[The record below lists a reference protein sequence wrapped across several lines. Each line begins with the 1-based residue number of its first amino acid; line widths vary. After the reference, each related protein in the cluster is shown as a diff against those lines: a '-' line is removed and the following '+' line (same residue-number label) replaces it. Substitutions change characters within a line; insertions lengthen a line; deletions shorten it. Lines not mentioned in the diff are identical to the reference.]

1 MTRINLPPGTFEFN
15 SVINMGPK
23 VPDADASTVISDND
37 LQKLV
42 TGYGLKFDWK
52 EYPYARILD
61 GFFLPTL
68 FSMLYFSR
76 TNITE
81 VQGRLKTSVYQLSG
95 FSIGPQEEIELV
107 NIMKDIYVNYGRP
120 PLLLKDYR
128 TNLEGL
134 NTLVVEKTTPQVIS
148 NIKQY
153 LQYLKD
159 SSTQPVTMQQPINT
173 STTGTFVNR
182 SVTDVL
188 VGDQYIFGNT
198 Q

>member
-1 MTRINLPPGTFEFN
+1 MTRMNLPPGTFEFN
-15 SVINMGPK
+15 SVVNMGPK
-23 VPDADASTVISDND
+23 VPQPDSAEATSDATLEKLMST
-37 LQKLV
+37 
-42 TGYGLKFDWK
+42 YGMKFDWK

-76 TNITE
+76 TNINE
-81 VQGRLKTSVYQLSG
+81 VQGRLKTAVYQSSN
-95 FSIGPQEEIELV
+95 FSIGPQDEIELV
-107 NIMKDIYVNYGRP
+107 NVMKDIYVNYGRP

-128 TNLEGL
+128 NSLNDL
-134 NTLVVEKTTPQVIS
+134 NTLVVEKLTPNVIS

-173 STTGTFVNR
+173 SVTGTFTYR
-182 SVTDVL
+182 STTDVL
-188 VGDQYIFGNT
+188 VGDQYIFG
-198 Q
+198 